1 MSSISVGL
9 LKQRLETVPD
19 DFEVIME
26 LTSHGSSHGGSNGRK
41 EGKTDKVTVA
51 DINGIR
57 VEEAYREV
65 RLMN

>member
-1 MSSISVGL
+1 M
-9 LKQRLETVPD
+9 PD